1 MKRARRSSSPP
12 NDNPNLNNATSFS
25 SALQQHQL
33 PALSL
38 SILGAEPLDE
48 FVREIADFVH
58 QMVKSHYREGTNV
71 RVEVEA
77 KIGVLRERTSGQ
89 RLALPVLAET
99 STSLSPL
106 HV

>member
-1 MKRARRSSSPP
+1 MKRRRSSSPNPNP
-12 NDNPNLNNATSFS
+12 NDPMS
-25 SALQQHQL
+25 SALQQQQQL

-48 FVREIADFVH
+48 FIREIADFVH
-58 QMVKSHYREGTNV
+58 QMVKSNYREGTNV

-77 KIGVLRERTSGQ
+77 KIGVLRERASSQ

-99 STSLSPL
+99 STSPSPF
-106 HV
+106 